1 MQTPHADRRRP
12 NLWLGAAAGAI
23 GGAAGSWAMVRF
35 NHALGRTENG
45 QRPQQHRRQSASP
58 NETDGT
64 ISDEPASIQVASIA
78 AEAVT
83 DARLDDREKQIGGS
97 LVHYVFG
104 AAVGA
109 AYGAAAEYRQSATAL
124 AGLPFGTGVWIA
136 ADELGL
142 PLVGLARKPTDYPA
156 ARHLAAFAS
165 HLVFGLATEA
175 VRRQLRGPR
184 RVAVPTTVQPG
195 RFTKV

>member
-1 MQTPHADRRRP
+1 MQTRYADQRRP
-12 NLWLGAAAGAI
+12 NLWLGAAAGAV
-23 GGAAGSWAMVRF
+23 GGAAGAWAMVRF

-58 NETDGT
+58 NDTDGT

-97 LVHYVFG
+97 LVHYLFG

-109 AYGAAAEYRQSATAL
+109 AYGAAGEYRPSTTAL
-124 AGLPFGTGVWIA
+124 SGLPFGTGVWIV

-142 PLVGLARKPTDYPA
+142 PFVGLARTPTDYPA

-175 VRRQLRGPR
+175 VRRQLRGPG
-184 RVAVPTTVQPG
+184 RVACG
-195 RFTKV
+195 